1 MTETEAISL
10 LVACKAL
17 VERMATL
24 VPTKTPPNANGTLTE
39 ADLQIIQ
46 DFDRLQGA
54 PIVAGPGL
62 LGKLEQ
68 EAGLTKSD
76 IIKLEQIRRLL
87 YKRRHFAT
95 TSKG

>member
-1 MTETEAISL
+1 MTEAEAISL

-17 VERMATL
+17 VERMTTL
-24 VPTKTPPNANGTLTE
+24 VPTKTPANSTLTE

-87 YKRRHFAT
+87 YKRRHFTT